1 MKKSLGLALCAGL
14 LAFLAACTE
23 DPAQPA
29 PPQPAAAAA
38 APASAQQPAAA
49 PAQQQ
54 ASNNSDDDDPNCQS
68 DDTTGSYLRK
78 HVVCTRDSPS
88 SLNVLNGD
96 GGTHVMGH

>member
-29 PPQPAAAAA
+29 AAAAA
-38 APASAQQPAAA
+38 QASAQQPAAA